1 LTLYN
6 FPKVLALPRILDPK
20 KTGSPGGAQSQRS
33 GSIVMSIFKKKG
45 TVESLFRIG
54 AGDDEAGAK
63 GAAAG
68 AADDVNKHEVYYVR
82 GRPFIAPT
90 KTGARSAPRGRGT
103 PWRLRQQSGRITET
117 RGSRRAQLR
126 I

>member
-1 LTLYN
+1 MPYLEYST
-6 FPKVLALPRILDPK
+6 RK
-20 KTGSPGGAQSQRS
+20 KQAYIVGLSGRTIAAS

-68 AADDVNKHEVYYVR
+68 AADDANKHEVYYVR

-103 PWRLRQQSGRITET
+103 PWRLRQQSGRIAET